1 MWLLVAVA
9 LVLGAVSLRLLPEMR
24 AHAAQCRAERK
35 GDICF
40 QGGAFNRAGEIWS
53 GLLDENPG
61 AVSVRNKL
69 AVLCMREGRFEDA
82 RAVLADGIRQDPETV
97 SFRFNL
103 ALLAYMEGDCGGALA
118 ALSEVER
125 LSPAQAD
132 VHHLKALVYERM
144 GQGELA
150 RQEFVK
156 ELNIDPATPAAWA
169 RVAGFAW
176 GDDTL
181 GQSKAFG
188 RWEEEP

>member
-69 AVLCMREGRFEDA
+69 AVLCMNSTRFAEAAELLATGIRLQPETYSFHYNMGLLRYMEGRFD
-82 RAVLADGIRQDPETV
+82 D
-97 SFRFNL
+97 
-103 ALLAYMEGDCGGALA
+103 ALA
-118 ALSEVER
+118 SLSEVER
-125 LSPAQAD
+125 LCPGHGE
-132 VHHLKALVYERM
+132 VHYLKGMIYKQQGLTEEAER
-144 GQGELA
+144 
-150 RQEFVK
+150 EFIK
-156 ELNIDPATPAAWA
+156 ELNLDPATPQAWSQ
-169 RVAGFAW
+169 VIAGISPEVRRPW
-176 GDDTL
+176 IHRYTGE
-181 GQSKAFG
+181 Q
-188 RWEEEP
+188 R